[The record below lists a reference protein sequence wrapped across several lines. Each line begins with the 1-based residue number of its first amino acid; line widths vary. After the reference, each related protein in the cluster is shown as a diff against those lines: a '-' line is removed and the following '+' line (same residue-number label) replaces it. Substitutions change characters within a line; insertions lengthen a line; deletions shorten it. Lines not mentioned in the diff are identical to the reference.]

1 MYTKHLSK
9 NSSEEVLLYYLKLI
23 LSFHRTFCKMMGLKK
38 YTFILIISKP
48 KIYVLSLLLYF
59 KNSMLFNFPEAFVF
73 KYCLLLLF
81 QEQKKILSQ
90 ILTNSAQSML
100 QYSQICSFSSFC
112 LRSLSCCNPWLFSKY
127 LLHWHEAGKYF
138 PSFPTNTELK
148 QGQMKQLQ

>member
-38 YTFILIISKP
+38 YTFILIISK
-48 KIYVLSLLLYF
+48 IYVLSLLLYF

-81 QEQKKILSQ
+81 QEQKK
-90 ILTNSAQSML
+90 T
-100 QYSQICSFSSFC
+100 C
-112 LRSLSCCNPWLFSKY
+112 LRFSPILLKACCSTARFALSLLSAYEVPLAVIPGCLVNIY
-127 LLHWHEAGKYF
+127 Y
-138 PSFPTNTELK
+138 TD
-148 QGQMKQLQ
+148 MKQENTFPHFLQTQN